1 MTDRKISA
9 KKCIS
14 AIVIF
19 LFFLPATSWSLPRE
33 VTFFPGSAQVLET
46 AKVKL
51 LPEGTEQVKTLI
63 ILPGQADP
71 DSLVVRTADNAKIRI
86 DDINWRQVSR
96 QNDEKIANLMKQL
109 EKLKEARKNL
119 QATIRGLD
127 TQIQFWQLQTKAK
140 LKTMADVHNMSA
152 AIGKSIQK
160 TYQDKLSKES
170 ELEKIEKQIKEAQD
184 DLDRAAGRKET
195 AWEVTV
201 IFSGSRGSEATL
213 TYTYSLAG
221 CGWHPLYRLEAKPKD
236 KQIIFTWE
244 AEIWQSSGQDWNN
257 VSINLATL
265 KPPSSIAPAELTPWI
280 IKPRPQFR
288 RDGAMQK
295 ALKSAA
301 AAELM
306 EAPAPAPAE
315 EAGIGARQVK
325 QTTYSLWQI
334 GRKNVPAG
342 AKQKVKIEEELWPSE
357 FTYMARPS
365 QSSQVFLRAKVNLP
379 EAKDIP
385 SGSSL
390 YIVDGAILGKR
401 YFSLA
406 GQEATIFF
414 GIDPLVTARTQ
425 LISKKSGEKT
435 FLQDKQTY
443 TWDWRTDIQ
452 NSRNS
457 PVRVLVE
464 EPNPQ
469 PRDERI
475 AVTLKYDPDP
485 VEKTPSS
492 LTWDMDISAGQKKS
506 LFMTVRIEAPKN
518 MDLDLGWRQ

>member
-9 KKCIS
+9 KKCM
-14 AIVIF
+14 AVIVIY
-19 LFFLPATSWSLPRE
+19 LFCLPATSWSLPRE
-33 VTFFPGSAQVLET
+33 ITFFPGSAQVLEV

-51 LPEGTEQVKTLI
+51 LPEGIEQLKTLI

-71 DSLVVRTADNAKIRI
+71 DSLVVRIADTAKIRI

-140 LKTMADVHNMSA
+140 LKTMADVYNMSA

-160 TYQDKLSKES
+160 SHQDKLSKES
-170 ELEKIEKQIKEAQD
+170 ELEKIDKLIKEAQD

-201 IFSGSRGSEATL
+201 ILSGTRGSEATL
-213 TYTYSLAG
+213 TYSYSLAG
-221 CGWHPLYRLEAKPKD
+221 CGWQPLYRLEAKPKD
-236 KQIIFTWE
+236 RQIIFTWE

-265 KPPSSIAPAELTPWI
+265 KPPSSISPAELTPWI
-280 IKPRPQFR
+280 IKPRPVFR
-288 RDGAMQK
+288 REGAMPR
-295 ALKSAA
+295 ALKSAIA
-301 AAELM
+301 ADQM
-306 EAPAPAPAE
+306 EAPSPAE
-315 EAGIGARQVK
+315 DAVIGAKEVK

-334 GRKNVPAG
+334 GKKNVPAG

-365 QSSQVFLRAKVNLP
+365 QSSQVFLRAKVKLP

-401 YFSLA
+401 YFALA

-469 PRDERI
+469 SRDERI
-475 AVTLKYDPDP
+475 AVTLKCEPEP
-485 VEKTPSS
+485 AEKTPSS
-492 LTWDMDISAGQKKS
+492 LTWDMDILAGQKKS

>member
-1 MTDRKISA
+1 
-9 KKCIS
+9 
-14 AIVIF
+14 
-19 LFFLPATSWSLPRE
+19 
-33 VTFFPGSAQVLET
+33 
-46 AKVKL
+46 
-51 LPEGTEQVKTLI
+51 
-63 ILPGQADP
+63 
-71 DSLVVRTADNAKIRI
+71 
-86 DDINWRQVSR
+86 
-96 QNDEKIANLMKQL
+96 
-109 EKLKEARKNL
+109 
-119 QATIRGLD
+119 
-127 TQIQFWQLQTKAK
+127 
-140 LKTMADVHNMSA
+140 
-152 AIGKSIQK
+152 
-160 TYQDKLSKES
+160 
-170 ELEKIEKQIKEAQD
+170 
-184 DLDRAAGRKET
+184 
-195 AWEVTV
+195 
-201 IFSGSRGSEATL
+201 
-213 TYTYSLAG
+213 
-221 CGWHPLYRLEAKPKD
+221 
-236 KQIIFTWE
+236 
-244 AEIWQSSGQDWNN
+244 
-257 VSINLATL
+257 
-265 KPPSSIAPAELTPWI
+265 
-280 IKPRPQFR
+280 
-288 RDGAMQK
+288 MQR

-301 AAELM
+301 AADQM
-306 EAPAPAPAE
+306 EAPTTAE
-315 EAGIGARQVK
+315 EAPIGARQLK
-325 QTTYSLWQI
+325 HTTYSLWQI
-334 GRKNVPAG
+334 GKKNVSAG

-379 EAKDIP
+379 EVKDIP

-401 YFSLA
+401 YFALA
-406 GQEATIFF
+406 GKEATIFF

-443 TWDWRTDIQ
+443 TWDWRMDIQ

-485 VEKTPSS
+485 AEKTPSS

>member
-14 AIVIF
+14 AIVILLF
-19 LFFLPATSWSLPRE
+19 LAPASSWSLPRE
-33 VTFFPGSAQVLET
+33 VTFFPGSAQVLEV
-46 AKVKL
+46 AKVKI
-51 LPEGTEQVKTLI
+51 LPEGTEQAKTLI

-71 DSLVVRTADNAKIRI
+71 DSLVVRIVNNAKIRI

-109 EKLKEARKNL
+109 EKLKDARKNL
-119 QATIRGLD
+119 QATIRSLD

-140 LKTMADVHNMSA
+140 LKTMADVYNMSA

-170 ELEKIEKQIKEAQD
+170 ELEKIDKQIKEAQD

-201 IFSGSRGSEATL
+201 LLSGSRAPEATL

-265 KPPSSIAPAELTPWI
+265 RPPSSISPAELTPWI
-280 IKPRPQFR
+280 IKPRPQYR
-288 RDGAMQK
+288 REGAKQK

-301 AAELM
+301 AADQM
-306 EAPAPAPAE
+306 EAAPTE
-315 EAGIGARQVK
+315 EATVGARQVRE
-325 QTTYSLWQI
+325 TTYSIWQI
-334 GRKNVPAG
+334 GKKNVPAG
-342 AKQKVKIEEELWPSE
+342 AKQKVKIAEELWPAE

-390 YIVDGAILGKR
+390 YLVDGAILGKR
-401 YFSLA
+401 AFALA
-406 GQEATIFF
+406 GQEASIFF

-457 PVRVLVE
+457 PVRVVVE

-475 AVTLKYDPDP
+475 AVTLKCDPDP
-485 VEKTPSS
+485 AEKTPSS

>member
-14 AIVIF
+14 AVVIF
-19 LFFLPATSWSLPRE
+19 LLFHPASSWSTPRE

-51 LPEGTEQVKTLI
+51 LPEGTEQAKTLFM
-63 ILPGQADP
+63 LPGQADP
-71 DSLVVRTADNAKIRI
+71 DSLVVRIADNAKIRI

-140 LKTMADVHNMSA
+140 LKTMADVYNMSA

-160 TYQDKLSKES
+160 AYQDKLSKEF
-170 ELEKIEKQIKEAQD
+170 ELEKIDRQIKEAQN

-201 IFSGSRGSEATL
+201 LLSGSRGSEATL

-236 KQIIFTWE
+236 RQIIFTWE

-265 KPPSSIAPAELTPWI
+265 KPPSSISPAELTPWI
-280 IKPRPQFR
+280 IKPRPVFR
-288 RDGAMQK
+288 REGAMQR

-301 AAELM
+301 AVDQM
-306 EAPAPAPAE
+306 EAAAPAE
-315 EAGIGARQVK
+315 ETSIGAKQVK

-334 GRKNVPAG
+334 GKKNVPAG
-342 AKQKVKIEEELWPSE
+342 AKQKVKIAEELWPSE

-390 YIVDGAILGKR
+390 YMVDGAILGKR
-401 YFSLA
+401 SFALA

-485 VEKTPSS
+485 AEKTPSS

>member
-9 KKCIS
+9 KKCVL
-14 AIVIF
+14 AIVI
-19 LFFLPATSWSLPRE
+19 LFFLAPASSWSLPRE
-33 VTFFPGSAQVLET
+33 VTFFPGSAQVLEV
-46 AKVKL
+46 AEVKL
-51 LPEGTEQVKTLI
+51 LPEGTEQAKALI

-71 DSLVVRTADNAKIRI
+71 DSLVVRIVNNGKIKI
-86 DDINWRQVSR
+86 DDINWRQVTR
-96 QNDEKIANLMKQL
+96 PNDEKIGNLMKHL
-109 EKLKEARKNL
+109 EKLKDARKNL
-119 QATIRGLD
+119 QATIRSLD

-140 LKTMADVHNMSA
+140 LKTMTDVYNMSA
-152 AIGKSIQK
+152 AIGKNIQK

-170 ELEKIEKQIKEAQD
+170 ELEKIERLIKEAQD
-184 DLDRAAGRKET
+184 DLDRAAGKKET
-195 AWEVTV
+195 AWEVT
-201 IFSGSRGSEATL
+201 ILLFGSRALEANL

-236 KQIIFTWE
+236 KHIVFTWE

-265 KPPSSIAPAELTPWI
+265 KPPSSISPAELTPWI
-280 IKPRPQFR
+280 IKPRPQYR
-288 RDGAMQK
+288 REGAKQK
-295 ALKSAA
+295 ALKSAQA
-301 AAELM
+301 ADQM
-306 EAPAPAPAE
+306 EAAPTE
-315 EAGIGARQVK
+315 EASAGARQVRE
-325 QTTYSLWQI
+325 TTYSLWQI
-334 GRKNVPAG
+334 GKKNVPAG
-342 AKQKVKIEEELWPSE
+342 VKQKVKIEEELWPSE

-365 QSSQVFLRAKVNLP
+365 QSSQVFLRAKVNFP

-390 YIVDGAILGKR
+390 YTVDGAILGKR
-401 YFSLA
+401 SFALA

-414 GIDPLVTARTQ
+414 GIDPLVTAWTQ

-435 FLQDKQTY
+435 FLQDEQTY

-457 PVRVLVE
+457 PVRVVVE

-475 AVTLKYDPDP
+475 TVTLKCDPDP
-485 VEKTPSS
+485 AEKTPSS
-492 LTWDMDISAGQKKS
+492 LTWDMDILAGEKKS

>member
-1 MTDRKISA
+1 MTDRKICS
-9 KKCIS
+9 KKCIA
-14 AIVIF
+14 AIVIS

-33 VTFFPGSAQVLET
+33 VTFFPGSTQVLEV

-51 LPEGTEQVKTLI
+51 LPEGSEQAKALI

-71 DSLVVRTADNAKIRI
+71 DSLVVRIANNTKIRI

-96 QNDEKIANLMKQL
+96 QNDDKIASLVKQL
-109 EKLKEARKNL
+109 EKLKDARKNL
-119 QATIRGLD
+119 QAMIRGLD

-140 LKTMADVHNMSA
+140 LKTMADVYNMSA

-160 TYQDKLSKES
+160 AYQDKLSKES
-170 ELEKIEKQIKEAQD
+170 ELEKIDKQIKEAQN
-184 DLDRAAGRKET
+184 DLDRAAGTKET
-195 AWEVTV
+195 AWQVTV
-201 IFSGSRGSEATL
+201 ILSGSRAPEATL

-221 CGWHPLYRLEAKPKD
+221 CGWQPLYRLEAKPKD

-257 VSINLATL
+257 VNVNLATL
-265 KPPSSIAPAELTPWI
+265 KPPASISPAELTPWI
-280 IKPRPQFR
+280 IMPRPQFR
-288 RDGAMQK
+288 REGVMQK
-295 ALKSAA
+295 TSKSAA
-301 AAELM
+301 AADQM
-306 EAPAPAPAE
+306 EAPAPSP
-315 EAGIGARQVK
+315 EAVGAREVRE
-325 QTTYSLWQI
+325 TTYSLWQI
-334 GRKNVPAG
+334 GKKTVPAG
-342 AKQKVKIEEELWPSE
+342 AKQKAKIAEELWPAE
-357 FTYMARPS
+357 FAYMARPS
-365 QSSQVFLRAKVNLP
+365 QGTQVFVRAKVNLP

-385 SGSSL
+385 SGSCL
-390 YIVDGAILGKR
+390 YVVDGAILGKR
-401 YFSLA
+401 SFALA

-414 GIDPLVTARTQ
+414 GIDPLVTARKQ

-457 PVRVLVE
+457 PVKVIVE

-475 AVTLKYDPDP
+475 QVTLKCDPDP
-485 VEKTPSS
+485 AEKTSSS
-492 LTWDMDISAGQKKS
+492 LTWNMDVSAGQKKS
-506 LFMTVRIEAPKN
+506 LFMSVKIEAPKSMN
-518 MDLDLGWRQ
+518 LDLGWRQ

>member
-1 MTDRKISA
+1 MTGRKIFA
-9 KKCIS
+9 RKCVA
-14 AIVIF
+14 AIAVF
-19 LFFLPATSWSLPRE
+19 VFFLPGTSWSLPRE
-33 VTFFPGSAQVLET
+33 VTFFPGSAQVSEI

-51 LPEGTEQVKTLI
+51 LPHGTEQAEALI

-71 DSLVVRTADNAKIRI
+71 DSLVVRTANDPKTRI
-86 DDINWRQVSR
+86 DDISSRQVSR
-96 QNDEKIANLMKQL
+96 PNDEKIASLMKQL
-109 EKLKEARKNL
+109 EKLRETRKGL

-127 TQIQFWQLQTKAK
+127 AQIQFWQLQTKAK
-140 LKTMADVHNMSA
+140 LKTMADVYNMSA
-152 AIGKSIQK
+152 AIGKNIQK
-160 TYQDKLSKES
+160 AYQEKLSKET
-170 ELEKIEKQIKEAQD
+170 ELEKIDKLIKEAQD

-201 IFSGSRGSEATL
+201 ILSGSRGSEPTL

-236 KQIIFTWE
+236 RQITFTWE

-265 KPPSSIAPAELTPWI
+265 TPPSSVSPAELTPWI
-280 IKPRPQFR
+280 IKPRPQLR
-288 RDGAMQK
+288 REGTNQK
-295 ALKSAA
+295 SLKSAA
-301 AAELM
+301 AADQM
-306 EAPAPAPAE
+306 EAPAAAAE
-315 EAGIGARQVK
+315 VSLSALEVRQ
-325 QTTYSLWQI
+325 TSYSIWQV
-334 GRKNVPAG
+334 GKRNVPAG
-342 AKQKVKIEEELWPSE
+342 PKQKVKIAEDIWPAE
-357 FTYMARPS
+357 FTYLARPS

-379 EAKDIP
+379 EPKDIP

-390 YIVDGAILGKR
+390 YVVDGAILGKR
-401 YFSLA
+401 SFALA
-406 GQEATIFF
+406 GQEAVIFF

-443 TWDWRTDIQ
+443 TWDWRTDVQ

-457 PVRVLVE
+457 AVRVLVE

-475 AVTLKYDPDP
+475 SVTRKYDPEP
-485 VEKTPSS
+485 AEKTPSS
-492 LTWDMDISAGQKKS
+492 LTWDMDIPGGQKKS
-506 LFMTVRIEAPKN
+506 LFMTVTIEAPKN

>member
-1 MTDRKISA
+1 MTDSKISA
-9 KKCIS
+9 KKCIA

-19 LFFLPATSWSLPRE
+19 VFCLPGTSWSLPRE
-33 VTFFPGSAQVLET
+33 VTFFPGSAQVLEV

-51 LPEGTEQVKTLI
+51 LPEGIQQAKTI
-63 ILPGQADP
+63 VILPGQADP
-71 DSLVVRTADNAKIRI
+71 DSLVVRTANDAKMRI

-96 QNDEKIANLMKQL
+96 QNDRKIASLMKQL
-109 EKLKEARKNL
+109 EKLKDTRKNI

-140 LKTMADVHNMSA
+140 LKTMTDVYNMST
-152 AIGKSIQK
+152 AIGKNVQK
-160 TYQDKLSKES
+160 AYQDKLSKES
-170 ELEKIEKQIKEAQD
+170 ELERIDKQIKEAQD
-184 DLDRAAGRKET
+184 DLDRTAGRKET

-201 IFSGSRGSEATL
+201 IFSGARGSEATL
-213 TYTYSLAG
+213 TYSYSLAG

-257 VSINLATL
+257 VSVNLATL
-265 KPPSSIAPAELTPWI
+265 KPPSSISPAELTPWI

-288 RDGAMQK
+288 REGTRQK

-301 AAELM
+301 AADQVDAE
-306 EAPAPAPAE
+306 APAE
-315 EAGIGARQVK
+315 EAAVGARQVK

-334 GRKNVPAG
+334 GKKHIPAG
-342 AKQKVKIEEELWPSE
+342 AKQKVKIAEELWPSE

-401 YFSLA
+401 NFALA

-414 GIDPLVTARTQ
+414 GTDPLVTAGTQ

-475 AVTLKYDPDP
+475 AVTLKCDPDP
-485 VEKTPSS
+485 TEKTPSS

-518 MDLDLGWRQ
+518 MDLDLGWR

>member
-1 MTDRKISA
+1 MTDKKISA
-9 KKCIS
+9 KKCM
-14 AIVIF
+14 AAVVIF
-19 LFFLPATSWSLPRE
+19 LLFYPASSWSTPRE
-33 VTFFPGSAQVLET
+33 VTLFPGTAQVLEV

-51 LPEGTEQVKTLI
+51 LTEGTDQAKTLI

-71 DSLVVRTADNAKIRI
+71 DSLVVRIANDPKTRI
-86 DDINWRQVSR
+86 DDINWRQASR
-96 QNDEKIANLMKQL
+96 QNDEKIAGLMKQV
-109 EKLKEARKNL
+109 EKLKETRRNL

-140 LKTMADVHNMSA
+140 LKTMTDVYNMSA
-152 AIGKSIQK
+152 AIGKNIQK
-160 TYQDKLSKES
+160 AYQDKLSKET
-170 ELEKIEKQIKEAQD
+170 ELEKLDKEIKKAQD
-184 DLDRAAGRKET
+184 DLDRAAGTKET

-201 IFSGSRGSEATL
+201 IFSGSRGPEATL

-236 KQIIFTWE
+236 KQITFTWE
-244 AEIWQSSGQDWNN
+244 AEIWQSSGQDWKN

-265 KPPSSIAPAELTPWI
+265 RPPSSVSPAELTPWI
-280 IKPRPQFR
+280 IKPRPQYR
-288 RDGAMQK
+288 TKQK
-295 ALKSAA
+295 SSKSAA
-301 AAELM
+301 SADQMVAA
-306 EAPAPAPAE
+306 APAE
-315 EAGIGARQVK
+315 EAAVGAQQVRE
-325 QTTYSLWQI
+325 TTYSIWQV
-334 GRKNVPAG
+334 GKKNVPAG
-342 AKQKVKIEEELWPSE
+342 AKQKVKIADEIWPAE
-357 FTYMARPS
+357 FTYLARPS

-379 EAKDIP
+379 EPKEIP

-390 YIVDGAILGKR
+390 YVVDGAILGKR
-401 YFSLA
+401 SFALA
-406 GQEATIFF
+406 GQEAIIFF

-425 LISKKSGEKT
+425 LMSKKSGEKT

-469 PRDERI
+469 SRDDRI

-485 VEKTPSS
+485 TEKTASS
-492 LTWDMDISAGQKKS
+492 LTWDMDIAAGQKKS

>member
-1 MTDRKISA
+1 MTDTKISA
-9 KKCIS
+9 KKFMA

-19 LFFLPATSWSLPRE
+19 VFCLPGTSWSLPRE
-33 VTFFPGSAQVLET
+33 VTFFPGSAQVLEV

-51 LPEGTEQVKTLI
+51 LPHGAERVKSLVM
-63 ILPGQADP
+63 LPGQADP
-71 DSLVVRTADNAKIRI
+71 DSLVVRIADKAKIRI

-96 QNDEKIANLMKQL
+96 QNDEKIANLVKQL
-109 EKLKEARKNL
+109 EKLKDARKNI
-119 QATIRGLD
+119 QATIRSLD
-127 TQIQFWQLQTKAK
+127 TQIQFWQLQTKSK
-140 LKTMADVHNMSA
+140 LKTMADVYNMSA
-152 AIGKSIQK
+152 AIGKSVQK

-170 ELEKIEKQIKEAQD
+170 ELEKIDRLIKDAQD
-184 DLDRAAGRKET
+184 DLDRAAGTKET

-201 IFSGSRGSEATL
+201 LLSGARGSEATL
-213 TYTYSLAG
+213 SYTYSLAG

-257 VSINLATL
+257 VSINLATMR
-265 KPPSSIAPAELTPWI
+265 PPSSISPAELTPWI
-280 IKPRPQFR
+280 IKPRPQYR
-288 RDGAMQK
+288 REAQMQR
-295 ALKSAA
+295 AAKSAA
-301 AAELM
+301 AADKM
-306 EAPAPAPAE
+306 EAPAASPE
-315 EAGIGARQVK
+315 GVLGARHVRE
-325 QTTYSLWQI
+325 TTYSLWQI

-342 AKQKVKIEEELWPSE
+342 ARQKVKVEEELWPAE

-365 QSSQVFLRAKVNLP
+365 KGSQVFVRAKVNLP
-379 EAKDIP
+379 EAKDVP

-401 YFSLA
+401 SFALA

-443 TWDWRTDIQ
+443 TWDWRTDVQ

-457 PVRVLVE
+457 TVKVVIE

-475 AVTLKYDPDP
+475 QVTLKCDPDP
-485 VEKTPSS
+485 AEKTPSS
-492 LTWDMDISAGQKKS
+492 LTWDVSVPAGQKKS
-506 LFMTVRIEAPKN
+506 LLMTVRIEAPKGV
-518 MDLDLGWRQ
+518 DLDLGWRQ

>member
-1 MTDRKISA
+1 
-9 KKCIS
+9 
-14 AIVIF
+14 
-19 LFFLPATSWSLPRE
+19 
-33 VTFFPGSAQVLET
+33 
-46 AKVKL
+46 
-51 LPEGTEQVKTLI
+51 
-63 ILPGQADP
+63 
-71 DSLVVRTADNAKIRI
+71 
-86 DDINWRQVSR
+86 
-96 QNDEKIANLMKQL
+96 
-109 EKLKEARKNL
+109 
-119 QATIRGLD
+119 
-127 TQIQFWQLQTKAK
+127 
-140 LKTMADVHNMSA
+140 
-152 AIGKSIQK
+152 
-160 TYQDKLSKES
+160 
-170 ELEKIEKQIKEAQD
+170 
-184 DLDRAAGRKET
+184 
-195 AWEVTV
+195 
-201 IFSGSRGSEATL
+201 
-213 TYTYSLAG
+213 
-221 CGWHPLYRLEAKPKD
+221 
-236 KQIIFTWE
+236 
-244 AEIWQSSGQDWNN
+244 
-257 VSINLATL
+257 
-265 KPPSSIAPAELTPWI
+265 
-280 IKPRPQFR
+280 
-288 RDGAMQK
+288 
-295 ALKSAA
+295 
-301 AAELM
+301 M
-306 EAPAPAPAE
+306 EAPAPAE
-315 EAGIGARQVK
+315 ETARGARQVRE
-325 QTTYSLWQI
+325 TTYSLWQI

-401 YFSLA
+401 SFALA
-406 GQEATIFF
+406 GKEATIFF

-475 AVTLKYDPDP
+475 AVTLKCDPDP
-485 VEKTPSS
+485 AEKTPSS

-506 LFMTVRIEAPKN
+506 LFMTVRIEAPKS

>member
-1 MTDRKISA
+1 MA
-9 KKCIS
+9 

-19 LFFLPATSWSLPRE
+19 VFCLPGTSWSLPRE
-33 VTFFPGSAQVLET
+33 VTFFPSSAQVSEV

-51 LPEGTEQVKTLI
+51 LPHGTEQAKTLI

-71 DSLVVRTADNAKIRI
+71 DSLVVRIANDPKTRI
-86 DDINWRQVSR
+86 DDINWRQTTR
-96 QNDEKIANLMKQL
+96 QNAEKIASLMKQL
-109 EKLKEARKNL
+109 EKLKETRKNL
-119 QATIRGLD
+119 QATVRGLD

-140 LKTMADVHNMSA
+140 LKTMTDVYNMSA
-152 AIGKSIQK
+152 AIGKNIQK
-160 TYQDKLSKES
+160 AYQDKLSKES
-170 ELEKIEKQIKEAQD
+170 ELEKIDKQLKEAQN
-184 DLDRAAGRKET
+184 DLDRAAGTKEN

-201 IFSGSRGSEATL
+201 LLSGSRGSETTL

-221 CGWHPLYRLEAKPKD
+221 CGWHPLYRLEAKPKY
-236 KQIIFTWE
+236 KQITFTWE
-244 AEIWQSSGQDWNN
+244 AEIWQSSGQDWKN

-265 KPPSSIAPAELTPWI
+265 SPPSSVSPAELTPWI
-280 IKPRPQFR
+280 IKPRPQYR
-288 RDGAMQK
+288 REGAMQK
-295 ALKSAA
+295 ASKSAA
-301 AAELM
+301 TADQMEPAAPTA
-306 EAPAPAPAE
+306 EATV
-315 EAGIGARQVK
+315 GARQVRE
-325 QTTYSLWQI
+325 TTYSIWQV
-334 GRKNVPAG
+334 GKRNVPAG
-342 AKQKVKIEEELWPSE
+342 AKQKVKIAEEIWPAE
-357 FTYMARPS
+357 FTYLARPS
-365 QSSQVFLRAKVNLP
+365 QGSQVFLRAKVKLP
-379 EAKDIP
+379 EPKDIP

-390 YIVDGAILGKR
+390 YVVDGAILGKR
-401 YFSLA
+401 SFVLA
-406 GQEATIFF
+406 SQEATIFI

-452 NSRNS
+452 NSRNT

-475 AVTLKYDPDP
+475 TVTLKYDPDP
-485 VEKTPSS
+485 AEKTPSS
-492 LTWDMDISAGQKKS
+492 LTWDIDIPAGQKKS